1 MSRTRIFAGICLT
14 LISLGLI
21 PSFPLLGLTG
31 FFSNQVDQ
39 EKQITTPFLADVQVD
54 TMLVFLGY
62 VGCTSTCPV
71 TLATL
76 RNVYSS
82 YTSEYSEASL
92 EVSFVGIPV
101 PGQIALENEADL
113 YAKFFH
119 KDFRGYSLTGDVM
132 NQTLQEFGAGFS
144 PLLTNP
150 QELSH
155 TGFIYLLQKENGIW
169 ILKHTYTD
177 YPPKSGVILKDLQAL
192 KEKGPLPPSISIV
205 KK

>member
-1 MSRTRIFAGICLT
+1 ML
-14 LISLGLI
+14 
-21 PSFPLLGLTG
+21 PLLGLTG
-31 FFSNQVDQ
+31 AFGNRIDQ
-39 EKQITTPFLADVQVD
+39 EKQITAPFLADAQAD

-62 VGCTSTCPV
+62 AGCTSTCPV

-76 RNVYSS
+76 HNVYIAYINESVG
-82 YTSEYSEASL
+82 ASL
-92 EVSFVGIPV
+92 DVSFIGIPI
-101 PGQIALENEADL
+101 PGQIALENEVDL
-113 YAKFFH
+113 YAKHFH

-132 NQTLQEFGAGFS
+132 NQTLQEFEASFS